1 MVRLAEKL
9 ITLDPRDDAQRS
21 GETMAARTGGLDG
34 KVLGLLSNNK
44 PNSEML
50 LSMVAELI
58 KDTYEL
64 KAVVEANKGT
74 HRIPAPLAANKPFR
88 LSSMTT
94 HCSPGRPN
102 CSLARL

>member
-9 ITLDPRDDAQRS
+9 VTLDPRDEARRTGEAMAVRS
-21 GETMAARTGGLDG
+21 GGLDG

-44 PNSEML
+44 PNSETL
-50 LSMVAELI
+50 LSMVADLL

-74 HRIPAPLAANKPFR
+74 HRLPAPAEIIDDLAERCDVVIVA
-88 LSSMTT
+88 T
-94 HCSPGRPN
+94 
-102 CSLARL
+102 AE

>member
-9 ITLDPRDDAQRS
+9 ITLDPRDEVLRS

-50 LSMVAELI
+50 LGLVADLI
-58 KDTYEL
+58 KDTFEL
-64 KAVVEANKGT
+64 EAVVEANKGT
-74 HRIPAPLAANKPFR
+74 HRIPAAAEIIDDLAERCDVVIVA
-88 LSSMTT
+88 T
-94 HCSPGRPN
+94 
-102 CSLARL
+102 AE